1 MPDYIGPA
9 LRGLSQTLQTGL
21 ADMGKSRLQEA
32 ELALKGAEIGHKI
45 RLEQQEAPKR
55 ALELLTARKRAM
67 EEIDKDKPFNVSGF
81 VENDLVPVQLTG
93 GQVSPRLKTN
103 VKMFGAQIVPKLGKA
118 FGEDTEYDPV
128 NKLWY
133 HKSTNT
139 PVTKREVEE
148 RQQALSGLI
157 MMHTDGGKFL
167 EMLAE
172 EGSPAAIQTMQ
183 GRQADPLAYQKQVL
197 DIKRQVY
204 EQLASQNLGEK
215 ALKPAL
221 DRLLKE
227 EERYEKLLLEQRT
240 EERALA
246 REDRGEQREE
256 DRFQRGRQWDV
267 TKMGMQ
273 EQKETAREGRTE
285 GREEARF
292 ERGKAWDVEKMGM
305 QETRD
310 IAKEERGEKRQAFGP
325 LQIAGNDSPLEPGT
339 VYQTNARGKIELVEK
354 PKGTPSEMREFEL
367 TNYGKEVPELRGTP
381 EYIEKRIEAK
391 KKFQLSVNAPTDE
404 EAESIA
410 ESIANGNMALKQIP
424 KRGALFQKAQKAV
437 TDKYPN
443 FNFQLADANF
453 NYRNNSGNLR
463 SLGLVAA
470 AMPRVYDL
478 YHKSMDLQNSTDIPL
493 LDEPLNKIKRA
504 LGSKKVA
511 DFESL
516 RNAIILEVNTALS
529 GSAVATD
536 YRVKLELEN
545 LKSGM
550 TLGQQMASIGNLISA
565 LEARM
570 DASQLNPY
578 PIEVVQGNK
587 KMEDWKKEQEEQ
599 SKAVRQMIFNKA
611 NAGGGGGAAP
621 IPGKP
626 MGGGKTAYSGMSNDE
641 ILKALRD

>member
-240 EERALA
+240 EGRAQLGPL
-246 REDRGEQREE
+246 E
-256 DRFQRGRQWDV
+256 
-267 TKMGMQ
+267 
-273 EQKETAREGRTE
+273 
-285 GREEARF
+285 
-292 ERGKAWDVEKMGM
+292 
-305 QETRD
+305 
-310 IAKEERGEKRQAFGP
+310 IAKEGGP
-325 LQIAGNDSPLEPGT
+325 LKLGT
-339 VYQTNARGKIELVEK
+339 VYQTNKRGKVEVVQK
-354 PKGTPSEMREFEL
+354 PKEDDYSE
-367 TNYGKEVPELRGTP
+367 
-381 EYIEKRIEAK
+381 
-391 KKFQLSVNAPTDE
+391 
-404 EAESIA
+404 
-410 ESIANGNMALKQIP
+410 
-424 KRGALFQKAQKAV
+424 
-437 TDKYPN
+437 
-443 FNFQLADANF
+443 
-453 NYRNNSGNLR
+453 NL
-463 SLGLVAA
+463 LVAA
-470 AMPRVYDL
+470 QAVGIDPGKVKTGKLTTEEANRVADEYS
-478 YHKSMDLQNSTDIPL
+478 KKFGTQNFLKML
-493 LDEPLNKIKRA
+493 LDA
-504 LGSKKVA
+504 S
-511 DFESL
+511 S
-516 RNAIILEVNTALS
+516 S
-529 GSAVATD
+529 GV
-536 YRVKLELEN
+536 
-545 LKSGM
+545 
-550 TLGQQMASIGNLISA
+550 
-565 LEARM
+565 
-570 DASQLNPY
+570 
-578 PIEVVQGNK
+578 
-587 KMEDWKKEQEEQ
+587 
-599 SKAVRQMIFNKA
+599 
-611 NAGGGGGAAP
+611 GGGGGKTLKFDSKGNP
-621 IPGKP
+621 IQ
-626 MGGGKTAYSGMSNDE
+626 
-641 ILKALRD
+641 